1 MTETIALSTRPT
13 IPIYDAHA
21 LVEASER
28 VLAEARRRVAEI
40 ERLPLEKVTP
50 ESVLDA
56 WDRMSMMIEDVH
68 GPISLL
74 NSVHPDAEVR
84 DAGDRT
90 LIEESVFMTELFQN
104 EQLYER
110 VRRVVTHTNA
120 QKQLK
125 KDLLEAFEDSGVA
138 LPAEKRDR
146 FKAIS
151 ERLIELAQEFSKNIR
166 ENKTALTFSK
176 EECQGLPQSYLDRV
190 PHDERGN
197 IVVGF
202 DYPDFVPFMANA
214 ASEQARKRYY
224 VANMNRGT
232 ARNLAVLD
240 EIVALRKEIGDLYG
254 VPSYAHYVTK
264 RRMVENPETVMRF
277 LNEVKSR
284 VTEAELG
291 DLRQLA
297 EMKAELT
304 GLPIGQATI
313 ERWDVVYYRE
323 RLREKRY
330 AVDQETLRE
339 YFPTL
344 PTVHWMLDITE
355 RLYGIRFTEAIV
367 PVWHDDVMYYD
378 VEDALSGERI
388 GGIYL
393 DLYPRADKYKHAA
406 AWPVRGVSRNEGRQP
421 ISVLVANFNRRGLTH
436 SELETLL
443 HEFGH
448 VMHGVL
454 SRTEYNQH
462 SGTSVERDFVE
473 APSQMYE
480 EWASRMESLKL
491 MRNHCAT
498 CPLIDDSL
506 VQRIRAAKKFG
517 SGIDYGRQLLYASF
531 DMALSGEGVGSRGS
545 GVGAGKSVIG
555 YRLSVIGAT
564 TDGRSPTTDNRQ
576 PTTASSAPATDNR
589 QPTTDLP
596 APAPDSL
603 SLRLWTDMERS
614 TPMGY
619 VEGSE
624 FPGTFEHIA
633 SGYAAGYYGY
643 MWAKVIALDL
653 ISAFGSN
660 IMNEAIGRRF
670 REMIL
675 SRGSEEPARELVERF
690 LGRPV
695 SSDAFF
701 AEIRGE

>member
-1 MTETIALSTRPT
+1 MTEAIAINPRPT
-13 IPIYDAHA
+13 IPIYDAA
-21 LVEASER
+21 ELLAASDAA
-28 VLAEARRRVAEI
+28 LAEARRRVGEI

-56 WDRMSMMIEDVH
+56 WDRMAMSIEDVH

-84 DAGDRT
+84 DAGDKT

-104 EQLYER
+104 EALYER
-110 VRRVVTHTNA
+110 VRRVEPRTNA

-138 LPAEKRDR
+138 LPPEKRDR
-146 FKAIS
+146 FKTIS

-166 ENKTALTFSK
+166 ENKTVLVFNSA
-176 EECQGLPQSYLDRV
+176 EYEGLPQSYLDRV
-190 PHDERGN
+190 PRDDDGN

-202 DYPDFVPFMANA
+202 DYPDYMPFMANA
-214 ASEQARKRYY
+214 VNAEARKRYY
-224 VANMNRGT
+224 IANMNRGT
-232 ARNLAVLD
+232 ARNLEILD
-240 EIVALRKEIGDLYG
+240 EIVALRKEIADLYG

-264 RRMVENPETVMRF
+264 RRMVENPETVARF
-277 LNEVKSR
+277 LDEVRNR
-284 VTEAELG
+284 VTEAELS
-291 DLRQLA
+291 DLRELA
-297 EMKAELT
+297 ELKAELT
-304 GLPIGQATI
+304 GLPIEQSSI
-313 ERWDVVYYRE
+313 ERWDVVYFRE
-323 RLREKRY
+323 RLRERRY
-330 AVDQETLRE
+330 AVDQEALRE
-339 YFPTL
+339 YFPTV
-344 PTVHWMLDITE
+344 PTVNWMLDITE
-355 RLYGIRFTEAIV
+355 RLYGIRFSEAIV
-367 PVWHDDVMYYD
+367 PVWHDDVLYYD
-378 VEDALSGERI
+378 VEDAESGERI

-406 AWPVRGVSRNEGRQP
+406 AWPVRGVARNEGRQP
-421 ISVLVANFNRRGLTH
+421 ISVLVTNFNRTGLTH

-480 EWASRMESLKL
+480 EWASRMESLTL

-498 CPLIDDSL
+498 CPLIDESL
-506 VQRIRAAKKFG
+506 VQRIRDARKFG

-531 DMALSGEGVGSRGS
+531 DMALSGEHPEQSLDLW
-545 GVGAGKSVIG
+545 KS
-555 YRLSVIGAT
+555 
-564 TDGRSPTTDNRQ
+564 
-576 PTTASSAPATDNR
+576 
-589 QPTTDLP
+589 
-596 APAPDSL
+596 
-603 SLRLWTDMERS
+603 MEDA
-614 TPMGY
+614 TPMGH
-619 VEGSE
+619 VEGSA

-653 ISAFGSN
+653 ISAFGPN
-660 IMNEAIGRRF
+660 VMNEATGRRF
-670 REMIL
+670 REVIL
-675 SRGSEEPARELVERF
+675 SRGSEEPARDLVERF

>member
-1 MTETIALSTRPT
+1 MTEAIALSTRPT
-13 IPIYDAHA
+13 IPIYDAAALVAAAEHA
-21 LVEASER
+21 LT
-28 VLAEARRRVAEI
+28 EARRRLAEI
-40 ERLPLEKVTP
+40 ERLPLERVSP

-56 WDRMSMMIEDVH
+56 WDRMAMMLEDAY

-84 DAGDRT
+84 DAGDRA

-110 VRRVVTHTNA
+110 VRRVVPRTNA
-120 QKQLK
+120 QKQMQ

-138 LPAEKRDR
+138 LPPEKRDR

-151 ERLIELAQEFSKNIR
+151 ERLTELAQEFSKNIR
-166 ENKTALTFSK
+166 ENKTVLRFTP
-176 EECQGLPQSYLDRV
+176 EECQGLPQSYIDRATR
-190 PHDERGN
+190 DDDGN

-202 DYPDFVPFMANA
+202 DYPDYVPFMSNA
-214 ASEQARKRYY
+214 VNEEARKRYY
-224 VANMNRGT
+224 IANTNRGT
-232 ARNLAVLD
+232 SRNLEILD

-254 VPSYAHYVTK
+254 VPSFAHYVTK
-264 RRMVENPETVMRF
+264 RRMVENPETVTRF
-277 LNEVKSR
+277 LDEVKNG
-284 VTEAELG
+284 VTEAELR
-291 DLRQLA
+291 DLRLLA
-297 EMKAELT
+297 ETKSELT
-304 GLPIGQATI
+304 GLPVEQANI
-313 ERWDVVYYRE
+313 ERWDATYYRE

-330 AVDQETLRE
+330 AVDQEALRD
-339 YFPTL
+339 YFPTV
-344 PTVHWMLDITE
+344 PTLHWMLDITE
-355 RLYGIRFTEAIV
+355 RLYGIRFTAASV

-378 VEDALSGERI
+378 VDDVATGERI

-406 AWPVRGVSRNEGRQP
+406 AWPVRGVSRKEGRTP
-421 ISVLVANFNRRGLTH
+421 ISALVTNFNRQGLGH
-436 SELETLL
+436 SEVETLL

-480 EWASRMESLKL
+480 EWASRTESLVL

-498 CPLIDDSL
+498 CPLIDESL

-517 SGIDYGRQLLYASF
+517 AGIDYGRQLLYASF
-531 DMALSGEGVGSRGS
+531 DMALSGEGASRVVGSR
-545 GVGAGKSVIG
+545 
-555 YRLSVIGAT
+555 LSVVGDRAEST
-564 TDGRSPTTDNRQ
+564 NESPSTTDNRQ
-576 PTTASSAPATDNR
+576 PTT
-589 QPTTDLP
+589 
-596 APAPDSL
+596 DSP
-603 SLRLWTDMERS
+603 SLAIWKQMESS
-614 TPMGY
+614 TPMGCI
-619 VEGSE
+619 EGTS

-653 ISAFGSN
+653 IAAFGPDV
-660 IMNEAIGRRF
+660 MNETVGRRF
-670 REMIL
+670 RELIL
-675 SRGSEEPARELVERF
+675 SRGSEEPARDLVERF

-695 SSDAFF
+695 SSEAFF

>member
-1 MTETIALSTRPT
+1 MTEATTLEPRPT
-13 IPIYDAHA
+13 VPIYDAPA
-21 LVEASER
+21 LVAASER
-28 VLAEARRRVAEI
+28 ALSEARRRLAEI
-40 ERLPLEKVTP
+40 ERLPIESVTP
-50 ESVLDA
+50 ESVLEA
-56 WDRMSMMIEDVH
+56 WDRLAMMVEDAY

-84 DAGDRT
+84 DAGDRA

-110 VRRVVTHTNA
+110 VRRVVPRTNA
-120 QKQLK
+120 QKQLQ

-138 LPAEKRDR
+138 LPPEKRER

-151 ERLIELAQEFSKNIR
+151 ERLTELAQEFSKNIR
-166 ENKTALTFSK
+166 ENKTVLHFTPD
-176 EECQGLPQSYLDRV
+176 ECEGLPQSYLDRV
-190 PHDERGN
+190 PHDGQGN

-202 DYPDFVPFMANA
+202 DYPDYVPFMSNA
-214 ASEQARKRYY
+214 SNEEARKRYY
-224 VANMNRGT
+224 IANMNRGT
-232 ARNLAVLD
+232 ARNLEILD
-240 EIVALRKEIGDLYG
+240 EIVMLRKEIGELYG
-254 VPSYAHYVTK
+254 LPSYAHYATK
-264 RRMVENPETVMRF
+264 RRMVENPETVANF
-277 LNEVKSR
+277 LDEVKNG
-284 VTEAELG
+284 VTEAELS

-297 EMKAELT
+297 QTKSELT
-304 GLPIGQATI
+304 GLPLDQSRI

-323 RLREKRY
+323 RLREERY
-330 AVDQETLRE
+330 AIDQEALRE
-339 YFPTL
+339 YFPTVATL
-344 PTVHWMLDITE
+344 EWMLEITE
-355 RLYGIRFTEAIV
+355 RLYGIRFRAATV
-367 PVWHDDVMYYD
+367 PVWHEDVMYYD
-378 VEDALSGERI
+378 VDDATSGDRI

-406 AWPVRGVSRNEGRQP
+406 AWPVRGVSRKAGRKP
-421 ISVLVANFNRRGLTH
+421 ISVLVTNFNRQGLTH

-454 SRTEYNQH
+454 SSTEYNQH

-498 CPLIDDSL
+498 CPLIDESL

-517 SGIDYGRQLLYASF
+517 SGVDYGRQLLYASF
-531 DMALSGEGVGSRGS
+531 DMELSGEHP
-545 GVGAGKSVIG
+545 A
-555 YRLSVIGAT
+555 
-564 TDGRSPTTDNRQ
+564 RSL
-576 PTTASSAPATDNR
+576 
-589 QPTTDLP
+589 DL
-596 APAPDSL
+596 
-603 SLRLWTDMERS
+603 WKDMEGS

-619 VEGSE
+619 VEGSA

-653 ISAFGSN
+653 IAAFGPDV
-660 IMNEAIGRRF
+660 MNEATGRRF
-670 REMIL
+670 RELIL
-675 SRGSEEPARELVERF
+675 SRGSEEPARDLVERF